1 MAIRL
6 ASVGYLS
13 ATLRTSFW
21 RSNSRVVGSPAGLRS
36 YATEGGETKEVAKTE
51 GPSAAA
57 AAGAPKGNIGLRDHR
72 INSFEKFL
80 MVWGG
85 KYKSLGEVPD
95 FVSQDSLERA
105 RNKARIKINISMG
118 VATLLGCLLMIWSG
132 KKAQKE
138 GQSVVKMNEEWH
150 KKMREEANKAKANAE
165 GDKAS

>member
-1 MAIRL
+1 M
-6 ASVGYLS
+6 SQSLS
-13 ATLRTSFW
+13 YIYMSFF
-21 RSNSRVVGSPAGLRS
+21 L
-36 YATEGGETKEVAKTE
+36 
-51 GPSAAA
+51 PS
-57 AAGAPKGNIGLRDHR
+57 
-72 INSFEKFL
+72 
-80 MVWGG
+80 
-85 KYKSLGEVPD
+85 
-95 FVSQDSLERA
+95 SQDSLERA